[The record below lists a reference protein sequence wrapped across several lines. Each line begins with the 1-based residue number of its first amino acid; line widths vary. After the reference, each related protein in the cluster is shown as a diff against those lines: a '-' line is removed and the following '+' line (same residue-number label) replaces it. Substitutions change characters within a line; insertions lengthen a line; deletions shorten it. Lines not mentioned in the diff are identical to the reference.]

1 VKAKNNISVFEH
13 QRLTTSDSRFSK
25 RHLNA
30 LLKLNEYHNHT
41 YFDAIPDGVK
51 FNQHVGIIQ
60 IDGLTIEIHPKAD
73 KNDDSKKWKGVLLQM
88 LKACGKLKA
97 STAGAANV
105 NRQHLNLL
113 EVYFELFLN
122 EVSKLIRQGLV
133 KKYRKQTNNV
143 KALKGKLE
151 FAGNIRHN
159 VVHKE
164 RFYTTHQVYD
174 NDHLLHQ
181 VLFRALEILEQF
193 CKGTYLFDICKRV
206 ILDFPEVKSIT
217 VGKQQ
222 LDKIILN
229 RKTASYSYALEIA
242 RLIILNYSPDISS
255 GNEKMLS
262 LLFDMNKLWE
272 EFILVQLRKELANTN
287 YEVTGQAT
295 RPFLGSNYLQPDIVI
310 QNKVN
315 KDEIYIID
323 TKWKLPGTSSASA
336 SDLQQIY
343 AYGRFWNAERI
354 MLLYPGQKSDKTFR
368 LFRTNDFKET
378 QKGYQQIKHKCKM
391 AYVSVLDES
400 GIHLDSN
407 IGRKVLREMEL
418 NYEVNSLI

>member
-1 VKAKNNISVFEH
+1 MRAKSTISVFEH

-30 LLKLNEYHNHT
+30 LLKLNEYHDYS

-73 KNDDSKKWKGVLLQM
+73 KNDDSKRWKGVLLQM
-88 LKACGKLKA
+88 LQACGKLKA

-105 NRQHLNLL
+105 NRQNLNLL

-122 EVSKLIRQGLV
+122 EVSQLIRKGLV
-133 KKYRKQTNNV
+133 KKYRKETNNV
-143 KALKGKLE
+143 RALKGSLQ
-151 FAGNIRHN
+151 FAGNIRYN
-159 VVHKE
+159 IVHKE
-164 RFYTTHQVYD
+164 RFYTKHQVYD

-181 VLFRALEILEQF
+181 ILLRALEILEQF
-193 CKGTYLFDICKRV
+193 CKGTYLFDTCKRV
-206 ILDFPEVKSIT
+206 MMDFPKVERIN

-222 LDKIILN
+222 LDKIVLN
-229 RKTASYSYALEIA
+229 RKTASYTYALEIA

-272 EFILVQLRKELANTN
+272 EFILVQLRKELEGTN
-287 YEVTGQAT
+287 YEATGQAT

-310 QNKVN
+310 QNKID
-315 KDEIYIID
+315 KEEIYIID
-323 TKWKLPGTSSASA
+323 TKWKLPKNDAASIA
-336 SDLQQIY
+336 DLRQMY
-343 AYGRFWNAERI
+343 AYGRFWNAAKV
-354 MLLYPGQKSDKTFR
+354 MLLYPGIRTNKSFR
-368 LFRTNDFKET
+368 SFRTDDYMLTDE
-378 QKGYQQIKHKCKM
+378 GHKDIDHQCKLGF
-391 AYVSVLDES
+391 VSVLDET
-400 GIHLDSN
+400 GTQLDSEL
-407 IGRKVLREMEL
+407 GMKVLNEMEIVL
-418 NYEVNSLI
+418 LARS

>member
-1 VKAKNNISVFEH
+1 MKHKNTISVYEH
-13 QRLTTSDSRFSK
+13 QRLTTNDSRFSK

-30 LLKLNEYHNHT
+30 LLKLNEYHDHT

-60 IDGLTIEIHPKAD
+60 IDGLSIEIHPKAD
-73 KNDDSKKWKGVLLQM
+73 KNDENKKWKGVLLHM
-88 LKACGKLKA
+88 LQACGKLKA

-105 NRQHLNLL
+105 NRQNLNLL

-122 EVSKLIRQGLV
+122 EISQLIRQGLV

-143 KALKGKLE
+143 RALKGSLQ
-151 FAGNIRHN
+151 FAGNIKYN

-181 VLFRALEILEQF
+181 ILFRALEILEQF
-193 CKGTYLFDICKRV
+193 CKGTYLFDTCKRV
-206 ILDFPEVKSIT
+206 MLDFPEVQRIN

-222 LDKIILN
+222 LDKIELN
-229 RKTASYSYALEIA
+229 RKTASYGYALEIA

-272 EFILVQLRKELANTN
+272 EFILVQLRNTLANTV

-295 RPFLGSNYLQPDIVI
+295 MPFLGSNYLQPDIVI
-310 QNKVN
+310 KNRNSSEV
-315 KDEIYIID
+315 YIID
-323 TKWKLPGTSSASA
+323 TKWKLPTNDAASIA
-336 SDLQQIY
+336 DLRQMY
-343 AYGRFWNAERI
+343 AYGRFWNAAKV
-354 MLLYPGQKSDKTFR
+354 MLLYPGIRTNKDFR
-368 LFRTNDFKET
+368 RFRTDDYIKTEEGH
-378 QKGYQQIKHKCKM
+378 QEIKHQCKLGF
-391 AYVSVLDES
+391 VSVLDDE
-400 GIHLDSN
+400 GMNLDPN
-407 IGRKVLREMEL
+407 IGEKVINEME
-418 NYEVNSLI
+418 IFMKT